1 MVITTTITNNKKFF
15 IYLFTYI
22 IFTSF
27 VFLICIYY
35 IFLYMY
41 YDLIA
46 LIPIE
51 IRNAGKVI
59 TIAVGIA
66 SVIII
71 SENIDIS
78 DSDI

>member
-1 MVITTTITNNKKFF
+1 
-15 IYLFTYI
+15 
-22 IFTSF
+22 
-27 VFLICIYY
+27 
-35 IFLYMY
+35 MY